1 MVKGKALFSSSERRQ
16 MPPVGRREFK
26 PQVLVCRQVKGRI
39 KRRRSSQ
46 IGRRGTEALTHQP
59 YRAADQVLVR
69 DLTDPNGTIHP
80 FLHQI
85 HNALIATDLQVYLW
99 ELLGEIGQ

>member
-1 MVKGKALFSSSERRQ
+1 

-46 IGRRGTEALTHQP
+46 IGRRGTEAVTHQP